1 MSDLSE
7 QLVALIDDCAREVS
21 VDEVLGGRSATIS
34 VSGSSTRLHRRPSVI
49 ALSAAAILILGVTAV
64 LSAGVLGGHDRTRT
78 DHRAASLSPGPWRLT
93 ASLSGSEFSLGAG
106 VPNAITG
113 ADCSGHPTCFLSTI
127 YGLGGATTT
136 VTGST
141 YVSHDAGHAWE
152 PTVLPANVATT
163 TLVTCVTPHWC
174 AAGGGLADP
183 KTGDPAA
190 KKVMRDPELLTTDDA
205 GKHWDMHA
213 VPLPVDVQQ
222 LPAYGSLPAET
233 TYWPGT
239 VDAITCSSPGTCNLV
254 GHVLSDRPGPILA
267 DEIVFLSTKDGGIH
281 WTKTTLPESSSIADD
296 EVLSSS
302 STGASMAC
310 PTPSRCVVA
319 VTLGG
324 LGPPVEY
331 FWTTSNG
338 GQTWQQSQLAGVA
351 SLGANV
357 VCASARDCWSGPAQS
372 PSLGSPSTIL
382 HSGDGGVAWSSVTL
396 PAESPVTHQSVD
408 WSSLGCASYGTCF
421 IGGYGLID
429 ETTDSGKSWQP
440 MIVPAGVGSIDSITC
455 APSGACAAVA
465 TPTAGNPLG
474 QNGGSMILTNE
485 PSNDRDP
492 SA

>member
-7 QLVALIDDCAREVS
+7 QLVALIDDCAPEVS
-21 VDEVLGGRSATIS
+21 VDEVLGRSSAEIS
-34 VSGSSTRLHRRPSVI
+34 VNGGSAHPHRRPVLI
-49 ALSAAAILILGVTAV
+49 ALSAAAILIVGVTAF
-64 LSAGVLGGHDRTRT
+64 LSVSVLGGHDRARAE
-78 DHRAASLSPGPWRLT
+78 HRAVRLSPGRWRLT
-93 ASLSGSEFSLGAG
+93 ASLSGSEFSLGTG

-113 ADCSGHPTCFLSTI
+113 ADCSGDPTCFLATI
-127 YGLGGATTT
+127 YGLGGATAT

-205 GKHWDMHA
+205 GKHWEMHA

-239 VDAITCSSPGTCNLV
+239 VDAITCSAPGTCNVV
-254 GHVLSDRPGPILA
+254 GHALSDRPGVIIP
-267 DEIVFLSTKDGGIH
+267 DEIVFLSTKDGGTH
-281 WTKTTLPESSSIADD
+281 WTKTVLPESSSIADG

-302 STGASMAC
+302 SAGASMAC
-310 PTPSRCVVA
+310 PTQSHCVVA

-324 LGPPVEY
+324 LGQPTEY
-331 FWTTSNG
+331 FWTTNNG

-357 VCASARDCWSGPAQS
+357 VCTSASVCWSGPAESSS
-372 PSLGSPSTIL
+372 PGSPGTIL
-382 HSGDGGVAWSSVTL
+382 HSGNGGVTWSSVPW
-396 PAESPVTHQSVD
+396 PAESPVTHQSVN
-408 WSSLGCASYGTCF
+408 WSSLGCSSYGTCF
-421 IGGYGLID
+421 LGGYGLID
-429 ETTDSGKSWQP
+429 ETTDSGKSWQS
-440 MIVPAGVGSIDSITC
+440 MTVPPGVGSINSMTC
-455 APSGACAAVA
+455 APTGACVAVA
-465 TPTAGNPLG
+465 SPAAGNPLG
-474 QNGGSMILTNE
+474 QNGGSMVLTNQ
-485 PSNDRDP
+485 PSNGRDP